1 MARQRTSMKKIREV
15 IRLKSTTALSDR
27 QIARALNISRPV
39 VGKYWRGFCESD
51 LSVDSLEQM
60 PDSTL
65 LKAIEKS
72 KVETSPKYR
81 ELCQD
86 FSYFVTEL
94 KRPGVTNHLLWE
106 EYKRKHPEGF
116 QYSQFCYHFQMWRN
130 GSEVGMHIKHK
141 AGDKMFVD
149 YAGDRLCYVDRKT
162 GKEIPVETFVAIL
175 GGSGL
180 TYAEA
185 SESQEK
191 ENWIRSNERAFH
203 YFGGSASA
211 TVPDNLR
218 SAVTRSDRYEP
229 DINPDFAEFAEHY
242 STVII
247 PARVREARDKA
258 LVENA
263 VRLVYQRIYAPLR
276 NRTFYSLEELN
287 EAIWELLEDH
297 NNKNL
302 QRMPISRRELFEST
316 ERSALHPLPP
326 ERFALKTTKWVTVQF
341 NYHVELRED
350 LHYYSVPYYLYSK
363 ELKTKVKLVFDD
375 RIVAIYYDNVRIVQ
389 HRRDRTPNEYTTL
402 PEHMPKR
409 HRVYAEWNAE
419 RFERWAQAIGSGVVE
434 TIKKVLATRKHP
446 EQAFKVCMGILSLAK
461 KYGDERLNRIC
472 KRANGFGTSSLKR
485 IEQMI
490 KLDVEQESQEQ
501 LFSPLPDHE
510 NIRGPEYY
518 H

>member
-1 MARQRTSMKKIREV
+1 MARKRISMKKIREV
-15 IRLKSTTALSDR
+15 IRLKSTTLLSDR

-39 VGKYWRGFCESD
+39 VAKYWRGFCESD
-51 LSVDSLEQM
+51 LSADSLENI
-60 PDSTL
+60 PDSVL
-65 LKAIEKS
+65 IKAIEKS
-72 KVETSPKYR
+72 RTEATGKYR
-81 ELCQD
+81 ELCQ
-86 FSYFVTEL
+86 YFPEYVTEL
-94 KRPGVTNHLLWE
+94 KRPGVTIHLLWE
-106 EYKRKHPEGF
+106 EYKRKHPKGF
-116 QYSQFCYHFQMWRN
+116 QYSQFCYHFQMWRS

-149 YAGDRLCYVDRKT
+149 YAGDKLCYVDRKT
-162 GKEIPVETFVAIL
+162 GKEYPVETFVAIL

-203 YFGGSASA
+203 YFGGSSSA
-211 TVPDNLR
+211 IVPDNLR

-229 DINPDFAEFAEHY
+229 DINPDYAEFAEHY
-242 STVII
+242 QTVII

-287 EAIWELLEDH
+287 EAVWELLEDH

-302 QRMPISRRELFEST
+302 QRMLVSRRELFEST
-316 ERSALHPLPP
+316 ERSALAPLPP
-326 ERFALKTTKWVTVQF
+326 QRFAMKTTKRATVQF
-341 NYHVELRED
+341 NYHVELRDD
-350 LHYYSVPYYLYSK
+350 LHYYSVPYYLYRK
-363 ELKTKVKLVFDD
+363 EPKTKVKLVFDE

-389 HRRDRTPNEYTTL
+389 YRRDRTPNEYSTL
-402 PEHMPKR
+402 PEHMPEK
-409 HRVYAEWNAE
+409 HRVYAEWNDE
-419 RFERWAQAIGSGVVE
+419 RFERWARSIGDDVAHV
-434 TIKKVLATRKHP
+434 IKKVLATRKHP
-446 EQAFKVCMGILSLAK
+446 EQAFKACMGILSLAK
-461 KYGDERLNRIC
+461 KHGDERLNRIC
-472 KRANGFGTSSLKR
+472 KRANGFGTTSVKR
-485 IEQMI
+485 IQNMI
-490 KLDVEQESQEQ
+490 TLDAEQENQQQ
-501 LFSPLPDHE
+501 LFSPIQDHE